1 MTITE
6 KLMLGYPLEAAE
18 AHSLAGLPLL
28 ELARLA
34 QGVRTRLH
42 AHLVTVQFA
51 AEPHRETFPATGRL
65 DDSIDQLIALRQA
78 GRPAVA
84 PIVAQQDLMTTGE
97 REIRL
102 IALARLIL
110 DTVPHIVA
118 DWTRL
123 TPATAQLALRCGA
136 DGLCGL
142 PPGLPVQ
149 EIERHIRD
157 AGLELASPLPA
168 PTGLPI
174 LA

>member
-1 MTITE
+1 MTIEE
-6 KLMLGYPLEAAE
+6 KLMLGYPLETGE
-18 AHSLAGLPLL
+18 AHSLAELPLL
-28 ELARLA
+28 ELARRA
-34 QGVRTRLH
+34 QEVRTRLH
-42 AHLVTVQFA
+42 ADLVAVQFG
-51 AEPHRETFPATGRL
+51 AEPHRETFPATGGL
-65 DDSIDQLIALRQA
+65 DASIDQLLALRQA
-78 GRPAVA
+78 GHPAVA
-84 PIVAQQDLMTTGE
+84 PVVAQQDLMTTGE

-118 DWTRL
+118 DWARL

-142 PPGLPVQ
+142 PPGLPPQ

-157 AGLELASPLPA
+157 AGLELAAPLPA
-168 PTGLPI
+168 PMGLPI